1 MDKSLLNNS
10 QGSSQL
16 IPKHVHGED
25 SPMKVLDLCQIN
37 KRFMGGGMSQS
48 YSALYFFEYYIE
60 HYGFEYIVEIGTQ
73 KGALS
78 LFFANMAAVTERFF
92 FDTFDISDEDYY
104 DRSVEGV
111 GHWFREICKISPYC
125 NFFRWDIFSKGAMS
139 RIQIESEDKKTLIFC
154 DGGDKVREMDIY
166 GGILKPGDHIILHDW
181 QSEVFADHIAA
192 ILEKHHIKYN
202 HPYIDYCMEAGTLLM
217 PFIKM

>member
-1 MDKSLLNNS
+1 MDKSLLNKE

-25 SPMKVLDLCQIN
+25 NPMKIMDLLQIN

-60 HYGFEYIVEIGTQ
+60 HYGFEYVVEIGTQ

-78 LFFANMAAVTERFF
+78 LFFANMASVTEKFIF
-92 FDTFDISDEDYY
+92 HTFDISTQDLH

-111 GHWFREICKISPYC
+111 GHWFKRLCRISPYC
-125 NFFRWDIFSKGAMS
+125 YFYNMDVFSEEAMEK
-139 RIQIESEDKKTLIFC
+139 IESHCHVAKTLIFC
-154 DGGDKVREMDIY
+154 DGGDKVRELDVY
-166 GGILKPGDHIILHDW
+166 GEILKPGDHIILHDW
-181 QSEVFADHIAA
+181 QNEVFADHIAD

-202 HPYIDYCMEAGTLLM
+202 HPYIDFCMQAGTLLM
-217 PFIKM
+217 PFIKQ